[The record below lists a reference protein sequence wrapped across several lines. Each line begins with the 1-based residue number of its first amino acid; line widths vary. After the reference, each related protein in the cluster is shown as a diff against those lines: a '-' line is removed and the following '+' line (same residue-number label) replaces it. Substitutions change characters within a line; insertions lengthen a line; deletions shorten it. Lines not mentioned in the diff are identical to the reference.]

1 MRLPFFSYNTYSNL
15 FSPGESAVKTPLMA
29 GAKVTH
35 SYELTNQGTTTL
47 NNLQFLIDWPLQ
59 HDNKKWLLYF
69 VDAVVQTTADGV
81 ELDCVIPKVILFSF
95 IYILCCLL
103 IKCYQWCWTWLWY
116 IKGNLLNLYTFCLFL
131 LCCLRTAYN
140 DNLYYETLLDKNFN
154 ILFYK

>member
-81 ELDCVIPKVILFSF
+81 ELDCDIPKV
-95 IYILCCLL
+95 L
-103 IKCYQWCWTWLWY
+103 IKF
-116 IKGNLLNLYTFCLFL
+116 INIFLFL
-131 LCCLRTAYN
+131 LCCLRMAYN
-140 DNLYYETLLDKNFN
+140 YNLYYETLFHKNFN
-154 ILFYK
+154 FLL